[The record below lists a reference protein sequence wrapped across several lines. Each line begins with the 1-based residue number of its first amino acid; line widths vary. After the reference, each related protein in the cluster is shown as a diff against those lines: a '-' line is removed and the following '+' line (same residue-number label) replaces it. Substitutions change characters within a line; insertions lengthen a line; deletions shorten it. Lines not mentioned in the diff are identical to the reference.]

1 MKPAHWCLIGSLY
14 VTQFLPVSFFFMG
27 LPAILRSEGKSLEQI
42 GVLYLLGFVWVL
54 KIFWAPLVDRLSF
67 GRLGHYRGWLLTM
80 QTAMIAVLLIIGQID
95 GLASFTLLVCLS
107 LLLTVFSAT
116 QDIATDAITCRLLPA
131 QQRGLGNSLQVA
143 GGLVGIVLGG
153 GVTLSLYNSI
163 GWFGCF
169 LLMAGV
175 LTVTLIQV
183 LFFKE
188 PQFATHGT
196 GVARPGYSRIWTVWR
211 RPGMGR
217 WALLMLTVPIG
228 IGMVFAMLTPM
239 LVDIGWSV
247 ERVGFTLN
255 VAGSLIGMVAV
266 FVTGWLIPRVGR
278 RRMLIAAA
286 FVQAAVILALL
297 PLAQGARADAIV
309 VPALLL
315 TFLIYNPIAT
325 IMLTIMMDRAGKGSE
340 GTDFTAQYSLYSFM
354 GFLSG
359 AIALQVAGAAGYTT
373 MMLVAAFLALTA
385 GVLAISLYLEPGN
398 ASEEG
403 LPLEEGGL
411 SYR

>member
-54 KIFWAPLVDRLSF
+54 KIFWAPLVDRFSF

-80 QTAMIAVLLIIGQID
+80 QTAMIAVLLVIGQMD
-95 GLASFTLLVCLS
+95 GLANFTMLVCLS

-116 QDIATDAITCRLLPA
+116 QDIATDAITCRLLSP

-163 GWFGCF
+163 GWSGCF
-169 LLMAGV
+169 LLMAAV

-183 LFFKE
+183 FFFKE
-188 PQFATHGT
+188 PQLADADGAT
-196 GVARPGYSRIWTVWR
+196 ARPGYSRIWTVWR

-228 IGMVFAMLTPM
+228 ISMVFAMLTPM
-239 LVDIGWSV
+239 LVDIGWSI

-266 FVTGWLIPRVGR
+266 FVTGWLIQRVGR

-286 FVQAAVILALL
+286 FIQAAVILALL
-297 PLAQGARADAIV
+297 PLAQGATTDALV

-325 IMLTIMMDRAGKGSE
+325 IMLTMMMDRAGKGSE

-359 AIALQVAGAAGYTT
+359 AIALQVAGAAGYTA
-373 MMLVAAFLALTA
+373 MMLIAALLALTA
-385 GVLAISLYLEPGN
+385 GVLAISLYREPGIAGDAN
-398 ASEEG
+398 VS
-403 LPLEEGGL
+403 LEEARL